1 MIITLCSLFIAA
13 AICAVIVQRRQHAA
27 YLAKRDA
34 FLARI
39 EAQNNAFAKALQSFD
54 DKQA

>member
-13 AICAVIVQRRQHAA
+13 SICAVILQRRQHAA

-34 FLARI
+34 FLSRI
-39 EAQNNAFAKALQSFD
+39 EAQNNVFAKALESFEN
-54 DKQA
+54 K